1 MSSVSNFCPDR
12 GEGGLF
18 FRLTCSVMLWGGR
31 NTANKYHWCVG
42 VVLALSQPHWVCP
55 HSRHMC
61 FPGLHCLDFR
71 LLCRERA
78 LGCKHFPGLSC
89 SGSES
94 RVLHKDADSVEPAF
108 CAIPQSDQLRRP
120 DAWRVHTPQ
129 ERCILSPPQSQP
141 LGFWAHPSPVCHVSL
156 LGSWS
161 LAATLPA
168 DVNSP
173 ESQEVFG

>member
-1 MSSVSNFCPDR
+1 MGREENCQQISLVCVW
-12 GEGGLF
+12 GGGGL
-18 FRLTCSVMLWGGR
+18 
-31 NTANKYHWCVG
+31 
-42 VVLALSQPHWVCP
+42 LALSQPHWVCP
-55 HSRHMC
+55 CSRHVC
-61 FPGLHCLDFR
+61 FPSLHCLDFR

-129 ERCILSPPQSQP
+129 ERCILSSPPVPAAWFLGTPISSMPCVSSGELISSCDPPCGCQP
-141 LGFWAHPSPVCHVSL
+141 SRISGNLWLETGSLFTFW
-156 LGSWS
+156 
-161 LAATLPA
+161 
-168 DVNSP
+168 
-173 ESQEVFG
+173 